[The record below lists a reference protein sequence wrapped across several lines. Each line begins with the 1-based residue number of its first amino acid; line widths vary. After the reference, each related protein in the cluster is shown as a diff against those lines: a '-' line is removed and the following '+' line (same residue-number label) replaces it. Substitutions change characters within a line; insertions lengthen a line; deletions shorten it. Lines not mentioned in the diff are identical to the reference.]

1 MTKTAIGEV
10 DVVLIARIVT
20 AVEPGVLVVML
31 IVMLI
36 VFPPLQRRPL
46 LKLSRVPVAVIA
58 LERIDPAVEKKSVNE
73 TVTPDAETAG
83 IANVNVTETAIV
95 TAKET
100 VTVIAN
106 VTGIVTAKKTV
117 TASANETENAP
128 AATEPPPPTATTPP
142 ASTLDA

>member
-73 TVTPDAETAG
+73 IVTPDAETAG

-100 VTVIAN
+100 VTVTVTVIAS
-106 VTGIVTAKKTV
+106 VTG
-117 TASANETENAP
+117 TASVNETENAP